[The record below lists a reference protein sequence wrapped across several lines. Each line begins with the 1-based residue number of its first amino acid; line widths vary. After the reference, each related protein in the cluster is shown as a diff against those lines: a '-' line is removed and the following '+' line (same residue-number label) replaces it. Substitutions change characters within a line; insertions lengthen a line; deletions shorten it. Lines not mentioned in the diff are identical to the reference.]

1 MPFPF
6 TSLHPCTIDDAISTP
21 GEHAVGVRLPND
33 SEDSRRT
40 RRRAT
45 RLATIAVALAALLSA
60 GAKAKDAPVPSPT
73 ASGPREMVL
82 RGEVVENGCF
92 IIGGRKGE
100 PHRHCAL
107 TCALAGES
115 LGILDDETKLL
126 FVVVQDLTAGPA
138 QNPLLPWIAQRV
150 EVRGVTMERGG
161 VNGVIV
167 RQVRPLNPQPAKH

>member
-1 MPFPF
+1 MLRTAPPDG
-6 TSLHPCTIDDAISTP
+6 S
-21 GEHAVGVRLPND
+21 VGVRLPND
-33 SEDSRRT
+33 SAHSRRA
-40 RRRAT
+40 RRRAH
-45 RLATIAVALAALLSA
+45 RLSAIALALAAFLSI
-60 GAKAKDAPVPSPT
+60 GAKGKDSSLPSPT
-73 ASGPREMVL
+73 ASGPRETVL

-115 LGILDDETKLL
+115 LGLLDDETKLL
-126 FVVVQDLTAGPA
+126 FVVVQDLTAGPE

-150 EVRGVTMERGG
+150 EIRGVTMERGG